1 MSCPLSIVP
10 SAVHLH
16 GPFFLQNFSFSVI
29 PFHRNL
35 NTRFLA
41 QFKLGTT
48 LYSTCCIFILKLS
61 CISFIYH
68 IKKKSNPLCFKKML
82 QKEYAY
88 CKRKPNNSEEKILYH
103 VSPIFYP
110 CHPKQVQTLKNAL
123 THSHTDI
130 RSSFF
135 FKKGAQTMYSPLQC
149 FLL

>member
-1 MSCPLSIVP
+1 MLHTLLRAFRIYENKCLVLCLLSLQLFT
-10 SAVHLH
+10 STAHFFSRTSHLVL
-16 GPFFLQNFSFSVI
+16 FLFTE
-29 PFHRNL
+29 
-35 NTRFLA
+35 TRFLA

-110 CHPKQVQTLKNAL
+110 CHPK
-123 THSHTDI
+123 
-130 RSSFF
+130 
-135 FKKGAQTMYSPLQC
+135 
-149 FLL
+149 